1 MIWSAFL
8 LGFLGSI
15 HCAMMCGPLMLGVV
29 SQHQS
34 KYSIVIHHLGRWLGY
49 AFLALFFQLIVSPLR
64 IFELQ
69 QHIGFVSGVLLIVY
83 GLKSFIPILNQFFIR
98 ITYVL
103 SEHMLK
109 QTSTPIGNLF
119 LGLLNGLLPCGL
131 SFGAA
136 ILSMNT
142 SSIYHAGLYMVA
154 FGMGTTP
161 ILWMVSR
168 LTTFSVLNTVRKFQ
182 KYMPHILLI
191 VGCILIVRS
200 LGLGIPYL
208 SPEFNNKES
217 RITCCK

>member
-15 HCAMMCGPLMLGVV
+15 HCAMMCGPLMLGVA

-34 KYSIVIHHLGRWLGY
+34 KYSIFIHHLGRWLGY
-49 AFLALFFQLIVSPLR
+49 VLLAIFFQLIVSPLR
-64 IFELQ
+64 IFKLQ
-69 QHIGFVSGVLLIVY
+69 QYIGFVSGVLLVIY
-83 GLKSFIPILNQFFIR
+83 GLKSFIPILNRFFIR
-98 ITYVL
+98 ITYLL
-103 SEHMLK
+103 SEQMLK
-109 QTSTPIGNLF
+109 QTSNQLGNLF

-142 SSIYHAGLYMVA
+142 SSIYHAGLYMVV
-154 FGMGTTP
+154 FGIGTTP
-161 ILWMVSR
+161 ILWMMNR

-191 VGCILIVRS
+191 IGCILVVRS

-208 SPEFNNKES
+208 SPGFNDKES
-217 RITCCK
+217 KITCCE